1 MMVDRSGPEGQKTE
15 NRAETICPEVTM
27 GHSQGSSITR
37 EVVKIVMGI
46 ECNKSR
52 ISNVVSNEGL

>member
-15 NRAETICPEVTM
+15 NRAETICPEVRM

-37 EVVKIVMGI
+37 KVVKIVMGT

-52 ISNVVSNEGL
+52 ISNVVSIECL

>member
-15 NRAETICPEVTM
+15 NRAETICLEVTM
-27 GHSQGSSITR
+27 GHSKGSSITR
-37 EVVKIVMGI
+37 EVVKIVMGM

-52 ISNVVSNEGL
+52 IYNVVSNESL